1 MGLDRFGRGSKS
13 STAREHQIGSGTIR
27 SYIFLKALLSS
38 QDQSRPS
45 LSRQFSNSALALI
58 RDGGLDKL
66 FSKKSGGIENSHT
79 AKSLTQELTS
89 GNKPFDIAI
98 KRLITELQL

>member
-13 STAREHQIGSGTIR
+13 STAREHQIGEGAIR

-38 QDQSRPS
+38 QDQSRPN
-45 LSRQFSNSALALI
+45 LFRQFSNSALALI
-58 RDGGLDKL
+58 RQGGLDKL
-66 FSKKSGGIENSHT
+66 FSKEAGNSVNANT
-79 AKSLTQELTS
+79 TQSLSKELTS
-89 GNKPFDIAI
+89 GKKPFDIAI